1 MIAVLTF
8 LKNNPFAEYF
18 ALHGEVLQMLEFFLR
33 MIFASVCGAVIGV
46 ERSKRFKEA
55 GLRTH
60 VIVCMASAL
69 FMIVSKHGFMD
80 IAALGIPDGITRAN
94 DPSRVAAQVVTGIS
108 FLGAGVIFKNGSTVK
123 GLTTAAGIW
132 ATSAIGLAI
141 GGGMYYIGLFGT
153 VLIAVLQFI
162 MHKFKIGSDAPATR
176 ITLEVTDN
184 QGFAPQLSEAI
195 SHWHAK
201 PTETKIVVDE
211 DGSAKYDITLRSTE
225 SISPEEFMAQ
235 FSANE
240 RVKNIAFITSE

>member
-1 MIAVLTF
+1 MLSIFNGLRGMTFFPILFRMVMGFIAGGVIGLERSY
-8 LKNNPFAEYF
+8 KNKSAGFRTHI
-18 ALHGEVLQMLEFFLR
+18 L
-33 MIFASVCGAVIGV
+33 VCIGAVVASMTGQYLYLV
-46 ERSKRFKEA
+46 L
-55 GLRTH
+55 GLSADMSRIPTQ
-60 VIVCMASAL
+60 VIS
-69 FMIVSKHGFMD
+69 
-80 IAALGIPDGITRAN
+80 
-94 DPSRVAAQVVTGIS
+94 GIS
-108 FLGAGVIFKNGSTVK
+108 FIGAGTIVVTRNKTVK